1 MDKVGL
7 HYLSKAINDLRTV
20 HNGDRFCRILY
31 LRFWEKATLEDI
43 SKELKINKSYVRVI
57 EAKALRLLKKKLKR
71 TEFHDYLDHRA
82 A

>member
-7 HYLSKAINDLRTV
+7 HYLSKAIEDLRTV
-20 HNGDRFCRILY
+20 HNGDRFCRVLY

-43 SKELKINKSYVRVI
+43 AGEFNTSIERVRQI
-57 EAKALRLLKKKLKR
+57 EAKALRVLRHKLKR
-71 TEFHDYLDHRA
+71 SEFHDYLDHRA

>member
-1 MDKVGL
+1 
-7 HYLSKAINDLRTV
+7 LSKAIDDLRTV

-31 LRFWEKATLEDI
+31 LRFWEKATLEDV

-57 EAKALRLLKKKLKR
+57 EAKALRILKAKLKR
-71 TEFHDYLDHRA
+71 TEFNDYLDHRA